1 MKIIDGIIKKI
12 RLLKTQLVA
21 LFDTKATKLRNKFD
35 EIDKE
40 AEEKRRKIVEK
51 RK

>member
-1 MKIIDGIIKKI
+1 MKIPVREKI

-21 LFDTKATKLRNKFD
+21 LFDTKAYKLRDKFD

-40 AEEKRRKIVEK
+40 AEEKRRKILEG